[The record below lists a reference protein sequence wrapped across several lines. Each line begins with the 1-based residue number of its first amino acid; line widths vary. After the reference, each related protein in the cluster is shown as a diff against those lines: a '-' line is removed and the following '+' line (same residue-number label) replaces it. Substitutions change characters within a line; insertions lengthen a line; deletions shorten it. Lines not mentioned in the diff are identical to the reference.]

1 MRQNLSFE
9 IGFETVLGPTSEQ
22 KDASVLLKNNF
33 GMKLLALVRLPLDLM
48 VRGPIPL
55 ILFGEFYFF
64 RFIHFQKR
72 ELLGIWTKMSPF

>member
-1 MRQNLSFE
+1 MRQIPSFE

-22 KDASVLLKNNF
+22 KDAPVLLKNNF
-33 GMKLLALVRLPLDLM
+33 DIKLLALVRLPLDLM
-48 VRGPIPL
+48 VRGPIPQ

-64 RFIHFQKR
+64 RFTHSQKT